1 MQQPTRRGVLAT
13 LGLAATSGC
22 SQLSGLT
29 GGDSDLRGEQVEQI
43 SKTFTLEREQF
54 MPFPLSFDTQS
65 VLTFSV
71 VADENVDVITFTRPN
86 FRKYKQESSDQV
98 PFIDA
103 FTEQNTKATA
113 KGSDVSAGKPVVVVD
128 NTTWAKTPPIDEIQV
143 EMELEAFVRPKDD
156 R

>member
-13 LGLAATSGC
+13 LGIAATAGC

-29 GGDSDLRGEQVEQI
+29 GGRSDLRGENVEKI
-43 SKTFTLEREQF
+43 SKTFTLDREQF

-71 VADENVDVITFTRPN
+71 VADENVDVSTCTRPN
-86 FRKYKQESSDQV
+86 IRKESADQV

-103 FTEQNTKATA
+103 FTEQNTKSTA

-128 NTTWAKTPPIDEIQV
+128 NTTWAKTPPIDDVQV
-143 EMELEAFVRPKDD
+143 ELELEAFVRPKED